1 MNGRD
6 KEPYGA
12 RGYMD
17 FSRLWELMDR
27 KGVNKT
33 TLRDN
38 GIHSNTVS
46 KLVKNENV
54 TCEVLARLCD
64 LLSCQPWE
72 IMEYKKN
79 TKIDG

>member
-72 IMEYKKN
+72 IMEYKK
-79 TKIDG
+79 TRK